1 MPPNPEK
8 GENLASF
15 MSRFM
20 GSSEARSDFRDA
32 KQRAAVGYSKF
43 RKKKK
48 RKA

>member
-1 MPPNPEK
+1 MPNPK
-8 GENLASF
+8 SGENLSSF
-15 MSRFM
+15 MSRYM
-20 GSSEARSDFRDA
+20 GSSEAEKSFPDA

>member
-1 MPPNPEK
+1 MPNPQK
-8 GENLASF
+8 GENLAQF
-15 MSRFM
+15 MSRYM
-20 GSSEARSDFRDA
+20 GSSEAEKTFPDA

>member
-1 MPPNPEK
+1 MPNPQK
-8 GENLASF
+8 GENLAQF

-20 GSSEARSDFRDA
+20 GSSEARSSFPDQ

-43 RKKKK
+43 RKRKK

>member
-1 MPPNPEK
+1 MPNPSK
-8 GENLASF
+8 GENLSQF

-20 GSSEARSDFRDA
+20 DSKESREDFPEQ

-43 RKKKK
+43 RKRKK